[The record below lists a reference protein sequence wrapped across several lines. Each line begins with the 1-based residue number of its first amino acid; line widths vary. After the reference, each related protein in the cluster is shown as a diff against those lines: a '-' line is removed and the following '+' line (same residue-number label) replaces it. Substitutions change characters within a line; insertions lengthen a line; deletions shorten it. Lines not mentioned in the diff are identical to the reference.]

1 MTAFDLD
8 PRVHGFTRVEYE
20 DLDYQAFEARPL
32 RNPTLRS
39 LRYMFDV
46 ERHTIC
52 YLRDLLVTP
61 THKDASAT
69 AFLTRWAYE
78 DFWHSEGIAELLR
91 AHGVV
96 VDNALIQRMRTS
108 LGWRD
113 DLAPVY
119 RSVLANVVGDDITAV
134 HMVWGVI
141 NELSTQAVYDRIGEL
156 DDHPQLVR
164 LLDRIR
170 QQRVRHTRF
179 YLDEARVRLA
189 GSARARRLARLALR
203 TLWGP
208 LGSTI
213 HPRHET
219 ALVFRYV
226 LGGPAGAARI
236 ADIDAQ
242 VRALPG
248 LDGLTVARTAL
259 GRYGVGPEAGRRP
272 SLVERLR
279 VAPTPRSWRRV
290 GL

>member
-1 MTAFDLD
+1 MALDID
-8 PRVHGFTRVEYE
+8 PRVHAFTKVEYN
-20 DLDYQAFEARPL
+20 DLDYEAFDARPL
-32 RNPTLRS
+32 RNPTLRA

-46 ERHTIC
+46 ERHAIN

-78 DFWHSEGIAELLR
+78 DFWHSEGVAELLR

-96 VDNALIQRMRTS
+96 IDNALIQRMRSS

-119 RSVLANVVGDDITAV
+119 RSLIANVVGDDITAV

-141 NELSTQAVYDRIGEL
+141 NELSTQVVYDRIVEL
-156 DDHPQLVR
+156 DDHPELVK

-170 QQRVRHTRF
+170 AQRVRHTRF

-219 ALVFRYV
+219 ALVFGYL
-226 LGGPAGAARI
+226 LGGPGGDERI
-236 ADIDAQ
+236 DEIDDQ
-242 VRALPG
+242 VSGLPG
-248 LDGLTVARTAL
+248 LDGLRIARTAL
-259 GRYGVGPEAGRRP
+259 GRYGVGPEAGRSP

-279 VAPTPRSWRRV
+279 VAPTRRSWRRV